1 MTQTFMLTP
10 VDQPITGLTE
20 ETAKQLAA
28 AILTLNDTIKQQA
41 NNKNIYKDEL
51 WTLEHI
57 AEYSHF
63 SISTVRKLVVNIT
76 FPAAITPLGEKAT
89 KLWEQVK
96 VKSWFKENKGKL
108 PSHKNNRKIIK
119 QD

>member
-57 AEYSHF
+57 AEYCHLSV
-63 SISTVRKLVVNIT
+63 SSVRKIIARPT
-76 FPAAITPLGEKAT
+76 FPPAIAPFGDHGT
-89 KLWEQVK
+89 KLWEQTK
-96 VKSWFKENKGKL
+96 VKNWLKQNESKL
-108 PSHKNNRKIIK
+108 PVYRTRK
-119 QD
+119 

>member
-41 NNKNIYKDEL
+41 NNKNIYKVEL

-57 AEYSHF
+57 AEYCHLSV
-63 SISTVRKLVVNIT
+63 SSVRKIIARPT
-76 FPAAITPLGEKAT
+76 FPPAIAPFGDHGT
-89 KLWEQVK
+89 KLWEQTK
-96 VKSWFKENKGKL
+96 VKNWLKQNEVKL
-108 PSHKNNRKIIK
+108 PVYRTRK
-119 QD
+119 